1 MWCAVAGGKEWLV
14 EVMEGVVLPVVCGW
28 DSLMTM
34 TQIWEPDPRPARLS
48 APQHPC
54 PSRLG
59 TARYTGLSAWATF
72 WTLQAKS
79 QTDSQP
85 LLTSTLCKS
94 WSRTCQVRSVSCMTE
109 GRGCSDRSTSA
120 WSADGGRYLGHWAIS
135 RSATAN
141 AFRFGFHASSL
152 DIAVRHRPFLKEA
165 FPG

>member
-59 TARYTGLSAWATF
+59 TVHR
-72 WTLQAKS
+72 
-79 QTDSQP
+79 
-85 LLTSTLCKS
+85 TLC
-94 WSRTCQVRSVSCMTE
+94 
-109 GRGCSDRSTSA
+109 
-120 WSADGGRYLGHWAIS
+120 LGHFLDAASQVPDRLPAIVDFNPLQELEPDLPS
-135 RSATAN
+135 PLR
-141 AFRFGFHASSL
+141 
-152 DIAVRHRPFLKEA
+152 
-165 FPG
+165 